1 MKITASPE
9 TRVINTA
16 TVETP
21 LRDLGISAAEPKA
34 AKAKQVLEQY
44 GEMFG
49 VDDPGTELGDAET
62 VTDELGTHTCAS
74 PRWPTGCPSTGT
86 RIGVPSRLT
95 ARP

>member
-1 MKITASPE
+1 M
-9 TRVINTA
+9 INTA

-21 LRDLGISAAEPKA
+21 LRDLGIAADEAKA

-49 VDDPGTELGDAET
+49 VDDPGAELGDAET
-62 VTDELGTHTCAS
+62 VTDELTAPTS
-74 PRWPTGCPSTGT
+74 PRWPTGCLSTAPGSAST
-86 RIGVPSRLT
+86 SHPT